1 MRYSASE
8 KIEIIRMVEQSHLP
22 VRRTLEKIGIPRA
35 TLLAEKAQL
44 RDGDVIG
51 FISRR
56 AALDYFH
63 CGFVMFGGKGELLL
77 RHASQSR
84 GRVSDQ
90 AMESFFA
97 INGTQYVTVLRPLEA
112 TETRT

>member
-1 MRYSASE
+1 M
-8 KIEIIRMVEQSHLP
+8 
-22 VRRTLEKIGIPRA
+22 
-35 TLLAEKAQL
+35 LAEKAQL
-44 RDGDVIG
+44 QDGDIIG

-56 AALDYFH
+56 ATLDYFH

-90 AMESFFA
+90 TMESFFA
-97 INGTQYVTVLRPLEA
+97 INGTQHVTVLRPVDP
-112 TETRT
+112 TETTA